1 MPTSFLSRVP
11 GSRVPGDKDKVDEIS
26 DCVAH
31 CAKLAIDPMDSPQQ
45 RIGEDAF
52 GGQLVIAANP
62 GTGSY
67 SLQAYG
73 FRGVVRDV

>member
-1 MPTSFLSRVP
+1 MPTSLAVLPRAT
-11 GSRVPGDKDKVDEIS
+11 DDEEAADEIS
-26 DCVAH
+26 DCLAH
-31 CAKLAIDPMDSPQQ
+31 CAKLAIDPMESPEQ
-45 RIGEDAF
+45 RIGEVAF
-52 GGQLVIAANP
+52 GGQLVIAAIP